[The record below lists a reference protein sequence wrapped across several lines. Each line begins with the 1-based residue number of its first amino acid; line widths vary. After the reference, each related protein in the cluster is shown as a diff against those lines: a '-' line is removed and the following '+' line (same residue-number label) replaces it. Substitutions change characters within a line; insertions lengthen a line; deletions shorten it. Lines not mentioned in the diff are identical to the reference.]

1 MLTTM
6 TTTPNWRTMAAVAL
20 LAGTA
25 SYFFLD
31 RPIAYFAHEH
41 LRQAVFVQMQ
51 RLSEPLLPAAVT
63 IAIVTGGLHL
73 SGRTLARWQ
82 KILFFCSVAILA
94 TTGIADELKGV
105 FGRTW
110 PETWSNNNP
119 SLIRD
124 GVFGFNPGRS
134 GRAYSAFPSGHTA
147 DIATAAT
154 LLWALW
160 PRLWPISVL
169 AVAVV
174 VVGLVG
180 ANYHFLSDMI
190 GGGFLGASV
199 ALATL
204 RLSGLLP
211 AATQSQET
219 PAAGPLTP
227 PARS

>member
-51 RLSEPLLPAAVT
+51 RLPELLLPAAVT
-63 IAIVTGGLHL
+63 VALVTGGLNL
-73 SGRTLARWQ
+73 CGRTLARWQ
-82 KILFFCSVAILA
+82 KILFFCSVAILL
-94 TTGIADELKGV
+94 TTVITDELKSV

-110 PETWSNNNP
+110 PETWSNDNP

-160 PRLWPISVL
+160 PRLWPLSVL

-211 AATQSQET
+211 RDQQT
-219 PAAGPLTP
+219 PAAGSLTP